1 MARIDAVINDNLEQ
15 KFRIEITKRLG
26 GRKGDLAKAL
36 EQAIDDWIQ
45 KEVEKRVTHS

>member
-45 KEVEKRVTHS
+45 KEVEKRVTHN